1 MVTKKSKIFDV
12 LPYAGGDEKQRWDL
26 HLQGARKHDYFRT
39 HSEAIAAARRMAEA
53 NHPSKVLVHAR
64 DGHVYRE
71 FTFD

>member
-12 LPYAGGDEKQRWDL
+12 LPYDGDEKQRWDL

-39 HSEAIAAARRMAEA
+39 QSEAIAAARRVAEA
-53 NHPSKVLVHAR
+53 SQPSKVLVHAR